1 MKKQVVDLE
10 SQIKALEIELSQ
22 LKAGM
27 LADSVIPDYTLAD
40 ERGKVSLK
48 QLFAGR
54 QDLLVV
60 HNMGSK
66 CPYCTAYADGFNGV
80 LPHLLARTA
89 FVVISPDTPEV
100 QKKFAA
106 SRGWRFRMASARD
119 TSFSKDLGFEDTPGE
134 YWPGASALRLQP
146 DGTLRRTGF
155 TSFDPGDKFSPI
167 WPMIGLLDP
176 RHGADW
182 EPKISYED
190 EPAAVQATAGC
201 KSC

>member
-10 SQIKALEIELSQ
+10 SRIKALEIELSQ
-22 LKAGM
+22 LKA
-27 LADSVIPDYTLAD
+27 ATIANVVIPDYSLTD

-54 QDLLVV
+54 QELLVV
-60 HNMGSK
+60 HNMGAG

-80 LPHLLARTA
+80 LHHFLSRAA

-106 SRGWRFRMASARD
+106 SRGWRFRMVSARG

-134 YWPGASALRLQP
+134 HWPGASALRLQE
-146 DGTLRRTGF
+146 DGTIRRTGL

-167 WPMIGLLDP
+167 WPMFGLLDP
-176 RHGADW
+176 AHGAEW
-182 EPKISYED
+182 EPKISYEN
-190 EPAAVQATAGC
+190 EPAVVQASGGC